1 MSEYEPAPVIETDA
15 PEVVEAAPQDD
26 GHSSAQAATEAPEA
40 SAAADE
46 PGADQQGKTP
56 AWAEKRFGELTAKQ
70 RAAEREAAYWRGQ
83 AEARNA
89 PAQTQ
94 QQAQPVALPPDLA
107 QQVGAA
113 PNPAEF
119 PAGEFDPA
127 YLKAS
132 VRHELRVE
140 QAASVAQ
147 QRQATQQRQAA
158 EVAGR
163 LAQII
168 ETGQRQYT
176 NFDDAVNSIAA
187 LRMPGL
193 GDVVR
198 AEIADCEKPAEV
210 AYYLGTHPEEAA
222 KLTQL
227 RSPQAVARAMA
238 RIEARLD
245 APKPAPVPSSAPPP
259 PRTLRGSASAPPD
272 LASMSVDEMRKHLGL
287 G

>member
-1 MSEYEPAPVIETDA
+1 MSEYEPAPVIETD
-15 PEVVEAAPQDD
+15 PHEVVVSEPHGEAPP
-26 GHSSAQAATEAPEA
+26 AQAETEAQEA
-40 SAAADE
+40 SADTEDPAPAGVD
-46 PGADQQGKTP
+46 KTP
-56 AWAEKRFGELTAKQ
+56 PGLRRELGQLRDGK

-89 PAQTQ
+89 PAQPQ
-94 QQAQPVALPPDLA
+94 QQAQPAALPPDLA
-107 QQVGAA
+107 QHVGAA

-140 QAASVAQ
+140 QAANVAQQRHVAQ
-147 QRQATQQRQAA
+147 QRQAT

-187 LRMPGL
+187 LRVPGL

-198 AEIADCEKPAEV
+198 AEIADCEKPADV

-227 RSPQAVARAMA
+227 RTPQAVARAMA

-272 LASMSVDEMRKHLGL
+272 LSSMSVDEMRKHLGL